1 MKKLLFILFA
11 FSLSL
16 TSCFNRVTPEVSV
29 KNDIHLTIDGENI
42 DGLQGEWTII
52 FEEKEENDKGI
63 IIITIEKKEIE

>member
-16 TSCFNRVTPEVSV
+16 TSCFNRVNPVVSV

-42 DGLQGEWTII
+42 DCLQGEWTII
-52 FEEKEENDKGI
+52 SEEKEENDKKI